1 MAGRTVL
8 VISSHVARGSVGN
21 RAMTF
26 ALERLGFTAWAVPT
40 VLLPHH
46 PGHGPAMRIV
56 TDENRFEAFLHGVVE
71 GAGPLAGVISGYLA
85 SPAQAEA
92 LAAVVGRLKAEQ
104 PDLVY
109 LCDPVFGDAG
119 RLYVEEAQ
127 AAAIRDR
134 LLPLADIATPNLFE
148 CGWLAGKPDTDG
160 SDLAA
165 LAGRLGPPTVVVTSA
180 PALMRGRIGNLLV
193 DKGGAFLAE
202 HPMLDTPVKGT
213 GDLMAALFLA
223 RRLQGNEPA
232 KALELAASSTFE
244 ILAGT
249 ARAGGAE
256 LMLPELQHA
265 LVQPHSPVG
274 IRRIAIRA

>member
-46 PGHGPAMRIV
+46 PGHGAAIQIV
-56 TDENRFEAFLHGVVE
+56 TEEGRFESFLQGVVE
-71 GAGPLAGVISGYLA
+71 GAAPLAGVISGYLA
-85 SPAQAEA
+85 SPAQAQA
-92 LAAVVGRLKAEQ
+92 VAAVVARLKVEQ

-119 RLYVEEAQ
+119 RLYVEEAL
-127 AAAIRDR
+127 ADAIRDQ

-148 CGWLAGKPDTDG
+148 CGWLAGEPETDG
-160 SDLAA
+160 SDLTA
-165 LAGRLGPPTVVVTSA
+165 LAQRLGPPMVLVTSA

-193 DKGGAFLAE
+193 DRSGAFLAE
-202 HPMLDTPVKGT
+202 HPMLQTPVKGT
-213 GDLMAALFLA
+213 GDLLAALFLA
-223 RRLQGNEPA
+223 RRLQGSEPA

-244 ILAGT
+244 VLAGT
-249 ARAGGAE
+249 ARAGGDE

-265 LVQPHSPVG
+265 LVQPRSPVNL
-274 IRRIAIRA
+274 RRIAVRS